1 MASLKRFNSDKHE
14 KYCSSNGQHM
24 SAYVSAS
31 NTSKCSAKF
40 CQVQPAGRDIGH
52 WWRRHVTKYPCRAWR
67 SHFCLPWTSTGA
79 AEAIRSNCRNNELR
93 PRQSSLS
100 AFFSQIISLSHFISF
115 HLAPTNNKNRFLS
128 ASYPL
133 PIPNAWDRFHPIPH
147 PEVQP
152 THWWGSAARLHCL
165 PKLKKL
171 WVWVGLNWFECD
183 HLPFVNWVNWVKS
196 ACLPVLV
203 WPLRQAEK
211 RGTAADFANAKP
223 HTSYYWDRWWNAMG
237 SLKWWGTTAHV
248 NLG

>member
-1 MASLKRFNSDKHE
+1 MKNIVLQT
-14 KYCSSNGQHM
+14 SSNSQHM
-24 SAYVSAS
+24 CQHRTRQNALQKSVKSNLQGEILATGGEGMWQSIRAGLGDPISA
-31 NTSKCSAKF
+31 F
-40 CQVQPAGRDIGH
+40 HGLPQVQPKQSEATVETMNCDQGN
-52 WWRRHVTKYPCRAWR
+52 PL
-67 SHFCLPWTSTGA
+67 CL
-79 AEAIRSNCRNNELR
+79 L
-93 PRQSSLS
+93 SSLKS
-100 AFFSQIISLSHFISF
+100 SHYLISSHSISPQ
-115 HLAPTNNKNRFLS
+115 PTTRT
-128 ASYPL
+128 ASYPF
-133 PIPNAWDRFHPIPH
+133 PIPNVWDRFHPIPH

-171 WVWVGLNWFECD
+171 WVWVGLNRFECE

-196 ACLPVLV
+196 ACLPIQV

-211 RGTAADFANAKP
+211 RVTAADFANAKP

>member
-133 PIPNAWDRFHPIPH
+133 PIRFLSRMLETDSIRFRTLRSNRRTGEGVRHGC
-147 PEVQP
+147 
-152 THWWGSAARLHCL
+152 T
-165 PKLKKL
+165 
-171 WVWVGLNWFECD
+171 
-183 HLPFVNWVNWVKS
+183 
-196 ACLPVLV
+196 ACLSWKNFGFESVWIGLSANICPLSIESIESNLPVCL
-203 WPLRQAEK
+203 
-211 RGTAADFANAKP
+211 
-223 HTSYYWDRWWNAMG
+223 S
-237 SLKWWGTTAHV
+237 
-248 NLG
+248 